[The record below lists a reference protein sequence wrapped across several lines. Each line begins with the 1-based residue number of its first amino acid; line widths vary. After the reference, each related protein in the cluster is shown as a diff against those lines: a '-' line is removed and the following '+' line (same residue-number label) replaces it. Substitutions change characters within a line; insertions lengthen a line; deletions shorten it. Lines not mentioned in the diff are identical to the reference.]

1 MSTSSEK
8 STFSQTCN
16 LLSRYIKHNGN
27 SGNITNVV
35 TPKNLT
41 TMDFLTPMSMVKEPK
56 GKAAQL
62 TMFYNGQVIV
72 LDDFPAEKV
81 EELKSFAKTQTPT
94 QSLVTPVPKLP
105 CGTIVVDMPI
115 ARKAS
120 LLRFM
125 EKRKNRVAAKSPYYK
140 TITTVSDPVKASE
153 SIPWLVL
160 GAKST

>member
-1 MSTSSEK
+1 
-8 STFSQTCN
+8 
-16 LLSRYIKHNGN
+16 
-27 SGNITNVV
+27 
-35 TPKNLT
+35 
-41 TMDFLTPMSMVKEPK
+41 
-56 GKAAQL
+56 
-62 TMFYNGQVIV
+62 MFYNGQVIV

-81 EELKSFAKTQTPT
+81 EELKSIAQT
-94 QSLVTPVPKLP
+94 QSLVTPNSQLP

-140 TITTVSDPVKASE
+140 TIKTVSDSVKDSE
-153 SIPWLVL
+153 SVPWLVL

>member
-16 LLSRYIKHNGN
+16 LLSRYIKDKGN
-27 SGNITNVV
+27 SGTLTNVV
-35 TPKNLT
+35 ASSNNLT
-41 TMDFLTPMSMVKEPK
+41 TKDFLTPMSMVKEPEA
-56 GKAAQL
+56 KASQL

-81 EELKSFAKTQTPT
+81 EELKAYAQTE
-94 QSLVTPVPKLP
+94 SLVTPIPQLP

-140 TITTVSDPVKASE
+140 TIKTVSDPVKSSE

>member
-16 LLSRYIKHNGN
+16 LLSRYIKDKAN
-27 SGNITNVV
+27 SGNLTNVV
-35 TPKNLT
+35 ASSKNLT
-41 TMDFLTPMSMVKEPK
+41 TKDFLTPMSMVKEPRA
-56 GKAAQL
+56 KASQL

-81 EELKSFAKTQTPT
+81 EELKTFAQT
-94 QSLVTPVPKLP
+94 QSLVTPIIPQLP

-140 TITTVSDPVKASE
+140 TVKTVSDPVKSSE